1 MKHMHSERAFEK
13 YKPHISWRKKLSLFF
28 ARKQQKNITPIETG
42 PHYKI
47 NPFKQRRAEK
57 RRTGPSIK
65 VLSFFIV
72 ASFWLACLLYI
83 PYFHIQKIEYS
94 GLKNNTKQELDSFI
108 YTNYINK
115 KGVLPW
121 GNYFFITESKLTK
134 DLLDNFSFETVVVKK
149 TFPHKISVDVIEKI
163 SSVIYDNGKKY
174 FLLDQQGTVIKFLT
188 DVEPTEITKKQNIVL
203 LSTSTTDSVS
213 STFFSTTSITHTPNI
228 GKITKQFGDYPIIYD
243 SRNIEVEKNSANILP
258 SQYITATIEWYNEL
272 SQRGSIT
279 PEFFVIDNLNAGAT
293 INTDQNWDIFIQ
305 PRNNTASQIDTFK
318 KILSSIKPKS
328 YIDLRFGEK
337 VYWK

>member
-13 YKPHISWRKKLSLFF
+13 YKPHVSWRKKLSLFF
-28 ARKQQKNITPIETG
+28 AKKQSKNIAPIETG
-42 PHYKI
+42 PHYKV
-47 NPFKQRRAEK
+47 NPFKQRHAEK
-57 RRTGPSIK
+57 KRTGPNIK
-65 VLSFFIV
+65 VLSFFV
-72 ASFWLACLLYI
+72 VTSFWLACLLYI

-108 YTNYINK
+108 YANYINK
-115 KGVLPW
+115 KGLLPW
-121 GNYFFITESKLTK
+121 GNYFFVSESKLTK
-134 DLLDNFSFETVVVKK
+134 ALLKNFSFETVTVKK
-149 TFPHKISVDVIEKI
+149 TFPDKISIDVIEKI

-188 DVEPTEITKKQNIVL
+188 DVAPSEIIKKQNIL
-203 LSTSTTDSVS
+203 LSTSTADSVS

-243 SRNIEVEKNSANILP
+243 SRNIEVEKNTTSILP
-258 SQYITATIEWYNEL
+258 SQYIAASIDWYNEL
-272 SQRGSIT
+272 NQRGSIT
-279 PEFFVIDNLNAGAT
+279 PEFFAIDNLNAGVI

-305 PRNNTASQIDTFK
+305 PRNNTADQIDAFK
-318 KILSSIKPKS
+318 KILSSIKPTS